1 MIKYYVRTF
10 YRLPPS
16 KWILDDLNKMRA
28 ILDEMIAKKPP
39 TRKLNMENTMASVS
53 IVTIDTALLP
63 FWKEI
68 FSEITNWDWIDLE
81 MTPK

>member
-68 FSEITNWDWIDLE
+68 FSEFTNWDWIDLE